1 MKKKT
6 CLLPYR
12 SFYYCIS
19 GYILSDQS
27 LFYETGFID
36 KQNCLVF
43 SLQIICIEL
52 FRSMKAMQ
60 VGNRAISP
68 CFIIQVCAIFGSGVF
83 SLSGGQ
89 SGAMALPVMFGGFME
104 PHCPIDQK

>member
-1 MKKKT
+1 
-6 CLLPYR
+6 
-12 SFYYCIS
+12 
-19 GYILSDQS
+19 
-27 LFYETGFID
+27 
-36 KQNCLVF
+36 
-43 SLQIICIEL
+43 
-52 FRSMKAMQ
+52 MKAMQ